1 MFELEQKNNLD
12 ISTLAKPVPPRRT
25 QRQAHGLCYIEGGII
40 AEMVH
45 AVVDPIVKGH
55 GLCVTHGNRKTNGAA
70 MRLAWLTDLHLN
82 FVKDEYRTA
91 LLVQAIEAAGVDA
104 VLVGGDIG
112 EADSFAEYLE
122 VLSIGVALPT
132 YFVLGNHDYY
142 QGSIADVREASRILS
157 QQSDILHW
165 LPASGV
171 VRLSEETAL
180 VGHGGWGDGRAGCFL
195 KSDVVLND
203 YLLID
208 ELRDSHDFPNSDR
221 VLTPQ
226 LLEKLPVLG
235 DVLRESM
242 LEYPEKHMTV
252 LCGHTHSSGQ
262 AQILNNLEVLTGKSS
277 YGEPEMQQIV
287 EVA

>member
-1 MFELEQKNNLD
+1 
-12 ISTLAKPVPPRRT
+12 
-25 QRQAHGLCYIEGGII
+25 
-40 AEMVH
+40 
-45 AVVDPIVKGH
+45 
-55 GLCVTHGNRKTNGAA
+55 

-82 FVKDEYRTA
+82 FVNDEYRTA
-91 LLVQAIEAAGVDA
+91 LLVQAIEAASADA

-142 QGSIADVREASRILS
+142 RGSIADVREASRILS

-171 VRLSEETAL
+171 VQLSEETAL

-208 ELRDSHDFPNSDR
+208 ELRDAHDFPNSDQ
-221 VLTPQ
+221 VLTPK
-226 LLEKLPVLG
+226 LLENLQVLG
-235 DVLRESM
+235 DEAADHFRAVLPVALQTSRNVVVLTHVPPFHEACWHEGNLSDDNWAPHFVCQAVGEVLRESM
-242 LEYPEKHMTV
+242 LEYPEKNMTV

-277 YGEPEMQQIV
+277 YGELEMQQIV